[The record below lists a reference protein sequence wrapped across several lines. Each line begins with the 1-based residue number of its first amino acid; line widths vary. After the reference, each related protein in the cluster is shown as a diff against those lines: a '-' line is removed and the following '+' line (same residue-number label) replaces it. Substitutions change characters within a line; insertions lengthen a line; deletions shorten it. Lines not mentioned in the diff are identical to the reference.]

1 MKKNKLSLAA
11 FAIAFLLTACS
22 DGVQGE
28 SSTAVNTS
36 EAASETA
43 KTVEAEPAA
52 TQEVPKALT
61 KISVAYHPGLA
72 SLCVPGVGEGEGYF
86 AEEGL
91 EINWVKFTAGPTEI
105 AAMVSGDLQFGYIG
119 HGAHNLCAQGQAH
132 VISLS
137 HISNS

>member
-52 TQEVPKALT
+52 TQEDRKSTRLN
-61 KISVAYHPGLA
+61 S
-72 SLCVPGVGEGEGYF
+72 
-86 AEEGL
+86 
-91 EINWVKFTAGPTEI
+91 
-105 AAMVSGDLQFGYIG
+105 
-119 HGAHNLCAQGQAH
+119 
-132 VISLS
+132 S
-137 HISNS
+137 HA